1 MNRRFSDIEKEIM
14 AFSDKER
21 ALMAQHILQSLDEG
35 LDEDTE
41 QAWQEEAERRY
52 DDYKKGLIQSVSAE
66 AAFAEARQRL
76 K

>member
-21 ALMAQHILQSLDEG
+21 ALMAQHILQTLDEG
-35 LDEDTE
+35 QDEDAE
-41 QAWQEEAERRY
+41 QVWLQEAEHRY
-52 DDYKKGLIQSVSAE
+52 DDYKKGLIQSISAE